1 MLQPGGHPPPVE
13 AAVCAGVLS
22 EAASMPGWHR
32 GLRLETANCCISRRA
47 EVFVSPCRRKY
58 AATSAYLLPSSPAQ
72 FVASANNSVWLFRC
86 ERALKAAT
94 EWSQT
99 RRAIPEE
106 LD

>member
-32 GLRLETANCCISRRA
+32 GLRLETAKLLHEPPRGGFRFS
-47 EVFVSPCRRKY
+47 VSPQIRCNIRV
-58 AATSAYLLPSSPAQ
+58 SLPSSPAQ